1 MLRLLAVIWVCNV
14 GHVPQVAL
22 HLYLLDDGA
31 EGVGYHE
38 DHDGQADYENDAGG
52 ENVFDILQRESI
64 REVTGGRREVIPCRC
79 RHSSR
84 WSSPLSQPWLRPKVQ
99 GWSSHSPQ

>member
-52 ENVFDILQRESI
+52 ENVFDILQRE
-64 REVTGGRREVIPCRC
+64 RLPR
-79 RHSSR
+79 
-84 WSSPLSQPWLRPKVQ
+84 L
-99 GWSSHSPQ
+99 